1 MTVAVDTNILFDI
14 LLPDPQYMK
23 QSLALLKLH
32 GKKHRLIISETVY
45 AELAS
50 QFNDEK
56 SLNDFISD
64 TDIYLVNSTSE
75 ALWSAARA
83 WKNYTQNRSSEF
95 LCSKCGK
102 LQGLKCSDCGA
113 SIISR
118 QHIIS
123 DFLIGG
129 HALAHAG
136 TLLTRDRGYY
146 NRYFPEL
153 KLVPILR

>member
-14 LLPDPQYMK
+14 LLPDPQYIK
-23 QSLALLKLH
+23 KSLANLKLH
-32 GKKHRLIISETVY
+32 GKINRLIISEVVY

-50 QFNDEK
+50 QFQDHK
-56 SLNDFISD
+56 SLNDFILD
-64 TDIYLVNSTSE
+64 TEICLVNSSSE
-75 ALWSAARA
+75 ALWHAARA
-83 WKNYTQNRSSEF
+83 WKNYTQNRSSTF
-95 LCSKCGK
+95 FCPKCGNA
-102 LQGLKCSDCGA
+102 LGLNCSECGA
-113 SIISR
+113 AIVSR

-153 KLVPILR
+153 KLV

>member
-14 LLPDPQYMK
+14 LLPDPQYMQK
-23 QSLALLKLH
+23 SLTNLKLQ
-32 GKKHRLIISETVY
+32 GKINRLIISEAVY

-50 QFNDEK
+50 QFHDHK
-56 SLNDFISD
+56 SLNYFISG
-64 TDIYLVNSTSE
+64 TEIYLVNSSSE
-75 ALWSAARA
+75 ALWLAARA
-83 WKNYTQNRSSEF
+83 WKSYTQDRGSKF
-95 LCSKCGK
+95 FCPKCGNADV
-102 LQGLKCSDCGA
+102 LNCSDCGA
-113 SIISR
+113 AVVSR

-129 HALAHAG
+129 HALVHAG

-153 KLVPILR
+153 KLV